1 MKWDPATSQWKLQT
15 YRPLPKLYPERTN
28 SWEAGLNA
36 KFFNNSLSL
45 ELPGIRLILANKHS
59 KFLYQEPLYMRLCM
73 RSLVILRIKVWNF
86 L

>member
-1 MKWDPATSQWKLQT
+1 MSGTATSQWKLQT

-45 ELPGIRLILANKHS
+45 EVTWYKANTRKQTFQ
-59 KFLYQEPLYMRLCM
+59 FLCQEPLYMRLCM
-73 RSLVILRIKVWNF
+73 HSLVILRIKVWNF